1 MSKKEIKKVFVID
14 DDKSIRWILEKAFT
28 KAGYDVNCYENT
40 ENIKKNIIKHAPNII
55 ISDIRMPGESGLEM
69 LENVRREFPK
79 IPIIIMTAFSDL
91 ESTVSSLQK
100 GAYDYITKP
109 FDIKEMISSV
119 EKSLKNKI
127 SLESKTK
134 SYLSRK
140 TSKIIGSSESMQDIY
155 KAIGKISSANV
166 DVMIL
171 GETGTGKEL
180 IAKAIH
186 ENSDRKN
193 NPFIAINTGAI
204 PTELLESELFGHEK
218 GSFTGAINSRAGR
231 IEQANG
237 GTLFLD
243 EIGDM
248 PISLQSKLLRVLE
261 EKTVQRIGSNKE
273 KSVDFRLIC
282 ATHQNLQQKIDS
294 GEFRS
299 DLFFRI
305 NVFPIDVPNLSTR
318 AVDIP
323 IIIESLLS
331 RADRDQIYDKP
342 TFDQSAIEAL
352 SRYDW
357 PGNIREL
364 KNVIERASVI
374 FSGKNISGDNVKQ
387 NLIKLKAPIAEEQDA
402 LWEASGDLDL
412 TFDDGEVET
421 ENLKDPLPTAESY
434 RDWFEF
440 HTQMDMRRHLRDVE
454 IVLIEAA
461 LQKSEGMVSQA
472 ADLLRIRRTTLIE
485 KIKKFVIEKPVF

>member
-1 MSKKEIKKVFVID
+1 MKDIDKLIVGKSVGAKELKRLIALV
-14 DDKSIRWILEKAFT
+14 SPTPA
-28 KAGYDVNCYENT
+28 
-40 ENIKKNIIKHAPNII
+40 
-55 ISDIRMPGESGLEM
+55 
-69 LENVRREFPK
+69 
-79 IPIIIMTAFSDL
+79 
-91 ESTVSSLQK
+91 TVLVQ
-100 GAYDYITKP
+100 
-109 FDIKEMISSV
+109 
-119 EKSLKNKI
+119 
-127 SLESKTK
+127 
-134 SYLSRK
+134 
-140 TSKIIGSSESMQDIY
+140 
-155 KAIGKISSANV
+155 
-166 DVMIL
+166 

-180 IAKAIH
+180 VAKSIHVQSNRKGDLIAVNFA
-186 ENSDRKN
+186 
-193 NPFIAINTGAI
+193 AI
-204 PTELLESELFGHEK
+204 PSELLESELFGHEK